1 VLLFQS
7 LIALSGSPVFAKYLV
22 GFVLLGGLALCGLLL
37 RFLLGRFWRWWYAS
51 EGASRSSR
59 KGSTSKAKGKKRE
72 SLDAYSKAEL
82 PDGIKVVVERVI
94 DGDTFDAIYKKKRLR
109 VRVLGLDTP
118 EKRRGKKASQDAER
132 AGSSVTQQIELGVS
146 ASARAEGLLLD
157 KKVIL
162 LSGRDDRGPRKDL
175 YGRYLAYVEVS
186 GKDYGL
192 LMIKEGLGE
201 CFGWKYPH
209 PRKASYEKAQKK
221 APDLLAG

>member
-7 LIALSGSPVFAKYLV
+7 LIALSGSPVLAKYLV

-51 EGASRSSR
+51 EGGSRQRSAGKS
-59 KGSTSKAKGKKRE
+59 KGKKRA
-72 SLDAYSKAEL
+72 SLDAYNKTEL
-82 PDGIKVVVERVI
+82 PDGLKVVVERVI

-118 EKRRGKKASQDAER
+118 EKRRGKKASSDAER
-132 AGSSVTQQIELGVS
+132 AGSSVTQQIELGKS
-146 ASARAEGLLLD
+146 ASERAERLLLD

-162 LSGRDDRGPRKDL
+162 SSGRDDRGPRKDL